1 MKYIKVIGLIMI
13 FSLIMCGCKKES
25 EVEQEVVFNETQGDA
40 TVVPTNDA
48 QDVQESMAPSEAP
61 SAQTSEPSD
70 STVALLDAKNS
81 SNYTIV
87 IDAGHQGKGNSEHE
101 PIAPGA
107 TETKPK
113 VSSGTQ
119 GVASGVPEY
128 KVTLQVSKKIESLL
142 KSKGYNVIMV
152 RDTHDVNISNSE
164 RAKVAN
170 DANADVFIRIHCNGS
185 DNTSAK
191 GALTMCQTKNNPYCG
206 QLYSQ
211 SRSLSQKLLNRIC
224 EATGANNKGI
234 LESDTMSGINWCTVP
249 VSIIEMGF
257 MSNKEED
264 MLLVNDAYQDKMAV
278 GICNGVIE
286 YLNAK

>member
-1 MKYIKVIGLIMI
+1 MKYIKILGLILVM
-13 FSLIMCGCKKES
+13 SMALCGCNKQEES
-25 EVEQEVVFNETQGDA
+25 DVDIVYNETNGGTTVNPQGQEAPEVTAEA
-40 TVVPTNDA
+40 TK
-48 QDVQESMAPSEAP
+48 AP

-70 STVALLDAKNS
+70 STVALMDAKNS
-81 SNYTIV
+81 SNFTIV
-87 IDAGHQGKGNSEHE
+87 IDAGHQGKGNPEHE
-101 PIAPGA
+101 PIGPGA

-113 VSSGTQ
+113 VSDGTT
-119 GVASGVPEY
+119 GVASKVPEY

-142 KSKGYNVIMV
+142 KNKGYNVIMV
-152 RDTHDVNISNSE
+152 RDSHDVNMSNAE

-170 DANADVFIRIHCNGS
+170 DANADVFIRIHCNGAE
-185 DNTSAK
+185 NASAK

-206 QLYSQ
+206 QLYSE
-211 SRSLSQKLLNRIC
+211 SRALSQKIVNRIC

-234 LESDTMSGINWCTVP
+234 LESDTMSGINWCSVP

-264 MLLVNDAYQDKMAV
+264 LLLVNDAYQDKMAV

-286 YLNAK
+286 YLNSK

>member
-249 VSIIEMGF
+249 VSIIVMGF